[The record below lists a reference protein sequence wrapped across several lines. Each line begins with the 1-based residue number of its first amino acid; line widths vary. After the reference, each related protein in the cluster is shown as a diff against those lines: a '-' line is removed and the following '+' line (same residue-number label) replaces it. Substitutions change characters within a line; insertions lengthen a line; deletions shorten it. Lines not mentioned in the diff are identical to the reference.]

1 LTLGFHYGNIG
12 VVTVIGWELAS
23 DFARRYPDALP
34 ALVRWY
40 DITTG
45 AIWRSLVEARRDFP
59 HADGV
64 GNLTVFNI
72 RGNRYRLI
80 AQVNYA
86 YQIVQVKQILTHA
99 EYNKD
104 RWKA

>member
-1 LTLGFHYGNIG
+1 
-12 VVTVIGWELAS
+12 VTVIGWDLAS

-40 DITTG
+40 DIATRAT
-45 AIWRSLVEARRDFP
+45 WRSLVEVRKVFP

-80 AQVNYA
+80 TQANYA
-86 YQIVQVKQILTHA
+86 YQIVQVKQILTHV
-99 EYNKD
+99 EYNKN

>member
-1 LTLGFHYGNIG
+1 
-12 VVTVIGWELAS
+12 VTVIGWNLAS

-40 DITTG
+40 DIVTR
-45 AIWRSLVEARRDFP
+45 AVWRNLVEARRDFP

-64 GNLTVFNI
+64 GSLTAFNI

-80 AQVNYA
+80 TKVNYPN
-86 YQIVQVKQILTHA
+86 QIVRVLQILTHA
-99 EYNKD
+99 EYNED
-104 RWKA
+104 RWKD